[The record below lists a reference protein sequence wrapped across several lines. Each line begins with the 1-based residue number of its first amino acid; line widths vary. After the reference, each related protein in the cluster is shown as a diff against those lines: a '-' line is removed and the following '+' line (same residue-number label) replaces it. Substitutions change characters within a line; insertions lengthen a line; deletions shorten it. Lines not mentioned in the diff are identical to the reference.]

1 MPALRMGQCQP
12 SGKSRQVIVFARP
25 ESHMPMVWH
34 NTKCKYAHTES
45 IPGIDKDSFESLVV
59 GRRMKNL
66 RTRSCAI
73 EDVIDN
79 TARCDPSWPSHGLP
93 SLVRIMYGC
102 VVFSEYYTT
111 KKYLGVL

>member
-1 MPALRMGQCQP
+1 MP
-12 SGKSRQVIVFARP
+12 V
-25 ESHMPMVWH
+25 VWH
-34 NTKCKYAHTES
+34 HTKCKYAHIES
-45 IPGIDKDSFESLVV
+45 IPGIGKDSFESLIVCR
-59 GRRMKNL
+59 GMKYL

-102 VVFSEYYTT
+102 VTYAGYYTT
-111 KKYLGVL
+111 KKYLGVLLVSTEEKKVPDTFTLRLFNDGPG